1 MKNIRYAFIVLAA
14 VGSLLSGSLHAQTYD
29 ADEGKNALMQ
39 LQKFNQFYR
48 YLNGTYIDTINN
60 KQLIEKAISE
70 VLQQLDPHSSYLT
83 AEEMVGVRETFDGSF
98 SGIGIEFNVL
108 HDTIIVVNVI
118 SGGPS
123 EAVGLLPN
131 DRIVKVDGKNVVG
144 TTQLGV
150 PKLLRGPKGSRV
162 ELEVIRS
169 GLSEPLDFSIVRDNI
184 PINTIDAA
192 YKLDSLT
199 GYIRVNRFANQT
211 YREFEEAFQKLGP
224 VDALVLDLR
233 SNGGGLLDQA
243 IELSNFFLPKGA
255 VIVSTEGRHVP
266 PFRLMAQHDGRFT
279 EGKVIV
285 LTNELSAS
293 GSEIVAGA
301 IQDWDRGLIIGRRT
315 FGKGLVQRQF
325 PLQDSSA
332 VRITV
337 ARYHTPSG
345 RVIQRPYEQGKR
357 DEYDLDLIKRI
368 QHDSTASS
376 MDSSQAYQTLRTGR
390 TVYGGGGIAP
400 DITVET
406 DTLPYTDYWSGL
418 IRQGILI
425 EYVISYMDQHRTE
438 LERRYP
444 DIETYLS
451 SFQPDEQMLTELQE
465 AAAHKEIKASAED
478 LERSRSL
485 ILTQLKALIA
495 QKLWGMNE
503 YFMVNNQQDET
514 IQKAREVLKDWP
526 RFSEGILSSA
536 KN

>member
-1 MKNIRYAFIVLAA
+1 MD
-14 VGSLLSGSLHAQTYD
+14 Q
-29 ADEGKNALMQ
+29 
-39 LQKFNQFYR
+39 
-48 YLNGTYIDTINN
+48 
-60 KQLIEKAISE
+60 
-70 VLQQLDPHSSYLT
+70 
-83 AEEMVGVRETFDGSF
+83 
-98 SGIGIEFNVL
+98 
-108 HDTIIVVNVI
+108 
-118 SGGPS
+118 
-123 EAVGLLPN
+123 
-131 DRIVKVDGKNVVG
+131 
-144 TTQLGV
+144 
-150 PKLLRGPKGSRV
+150 
-162 ELEVIRS
+162 
-169 GLSEPLDFSIVRDNI
+169 PLDFSIVRDNI
-184 PINTIDAA
+184 PINTVDAA

-211 YREFEEAFQKLGP
+211 CAEFEEAFRKLGS
-224 VDALVLDLR
+224 VEALVLDLR

-243 IELSNFFLPKGA
+243 VELSNFFLPKGA

-266 PFRLMAQHDGRFT
+266 PFRLMAQQNGRFT
-279 EGKVIV
+279 DGKVIV

-357 DEYDLDLIKRI
+357 DEYDQDLIKRI
-368 QHDSTASS
+368 QHDSTATS
-376 MDSSQAYQTLRTGR
+376 MDSSQVYKTLRTGR

-406 DTLPYTDYWSGL
+406 DTIPYTDYWSGL

-425 EYVISYMDQHRTE
+425 EYVISYMDQHRKE
-438 LERRYP
+438 LEELYP
-444 DIETYLS
+444 DIETYLQK
-451 SFQPDEQMLTELQE
+451 FQPDESMLSQLQE
-465 AAAHKEIKASAED
+465 AAARKEIKASPED
-478 LERSRSL
+478 LERSRKL
-485 ILTQLKALIA
+485 IINQLKAFIA

-503 YFMVNNQQDET
+503 YFIVINQQDET
-514 IQKAREVLKDWP
+514 VQKAREVLQEWP
-526 RFSEGILSSA
+526 RFSQGIISSS